1 MMIWANIHSVCPE
14 LSDSER
20 CKASGYWI
28 MIFTDSDNAKNPI
41 SSLQNAREHAIFNL
55 KTTHL
60 GVSLGSSLAQNVA
73 FSKCWSS
80 LHT

>member
-41 SSLQNAREHAIFNL
+41 SSLQNAREHAIFDL

-60 GVSLGSSLAQNVA
+60 GVLRKGANRVHSFAPQTG
-73 FSKCWSS
+73 
-80 LHT
+80 